1 MIQSKN
7 PIVRLAM
14 LCDRSLLHTR
24 SKTHDYRVVNSAA
37 RNASPEAYKA
47 FVVKWQP
54 KIRECW
60 KTLVQFDLELPSDMQ
75 IGPQFDVAVRVIQHA
90 KEFLQGEAMRLSK

>member
-14 LCDRSLLHTR
+14 LGDRSLLHNW

-37 RNASPEAYKA
+37 CNASPEVYKA
-47 FVVKWQP
+47 FVKKWQP

-60 KTLVQFDLELPSDMQ
+60 KTLVQFDL
-75 IGPQFDVAVRVIQHA
+75 
-90 KEFLQGEAMRLSK
+90 